1 MQTKTIKYHP
11 LRENAYLSLAE
22 AQKPPNRIKS
32 KNLCQSPASRK
43 IVILVHRFSSE
54 GFGTLYLQIMITVSN
69 LGLSRRQKFSP
80 ICISFATQLLHSLSS
95 WNAELQMLITLVS
108 CCHPPYDDGHSIGV
122 AFSRF
127 IVVLHKRLWLSV
139 WSNTTSWAPVFVQ
152 FPKGKHTGHACV
164 SMTAHIKQCSL
175 PPLFCPKLLRA
186 VLALQHQRTTPIP
199 TTIICLYSS

>member
-1 MQTKTIKYHP
+1 
-11 LRENAYLSLAE
+11 
-22 AQKPPNRIKS
+22 
-32 KNLCQSPASRK
+32 
-43 IVILVHRFSSE
+43 
-54 GFGTLYLQIMITVSN
+54 MITMSD

-108 CCHPPYDDGHSIGV
+108 CHPPYDDGHSIGV

-127 IVVLHKRLWLSV
+127 IFVLHKRLWLSA

-164 SMTAHIKQCSL
+164 SVTAHIKQCSL

-186 VLALQHQRTTPIP
+186 VPALQHQEPPPSLPLLYPCIP
-199 TTIICLYSS
+199 HSEHRYKNHAPQCGKWCL